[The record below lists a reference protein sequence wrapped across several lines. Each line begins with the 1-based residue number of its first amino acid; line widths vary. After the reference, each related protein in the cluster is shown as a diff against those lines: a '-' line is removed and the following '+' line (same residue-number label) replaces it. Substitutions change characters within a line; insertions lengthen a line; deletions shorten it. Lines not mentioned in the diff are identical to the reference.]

1 MGPGIV
7 LVIVGAVLA
16 FAVRVDG
23 DVVDIQTVG
32 LIFMLA
38 GAAIIAHSRREK
50 RAKEV
55 RTHVEQRLDA
65 EGRPQGAV
73 REQAVHEVVSD
84 EETDRH

>member
-7 LVIVGAVLA
+7 LMVVGAVLA

-23 DVVDIQTVG
+23 EVVDIQTVG

-38 GAAIIAHSRREK
+38 GAAIIAYARREK

-73 REQAVHEVVSD
+73 RERVVHEVLSND
-84 EETDRH
+84 EADLR